1 MFGAAFVS
9 ISGMSSKGTR
19 WRTNQLVYVAKGLDQ
34 LILSKEA
41 CKSLGLIERN
51 FPTIGSYG
59 RAKINTHTYS
69 GGVEGVE
76 AHVDVAGNLLPAKEV
91 MQVEKDLIT
100 PCGVHAKA
108 RWYMHLPTEGTA
120 TNMPARKVIRPA
132 KEDNQQPLLCLF
144 I

>member
-1 MFGAAFVS
+1 MAE
-9 ISGMSSKGTR
+9 
-19 WRTNQLVYVAKGLDQ
+19 GLDQ

-41 CKSLGLIERN
+41 CELLGLIERN

-91 MQVEKDLIT
+91 MQVEEDLIT

-108 RWYMHLPTEGTA
+108 RRYMHLPTEGTATTA